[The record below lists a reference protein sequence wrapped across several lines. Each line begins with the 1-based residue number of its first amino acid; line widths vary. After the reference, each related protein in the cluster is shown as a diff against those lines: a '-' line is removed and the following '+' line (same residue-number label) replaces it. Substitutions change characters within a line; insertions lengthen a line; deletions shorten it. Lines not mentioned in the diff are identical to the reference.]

1 MGLHLMYVKHW
12 TGDLKNIGVHEILAK
27 DLGWEA
33 YLAQYLHTIQCMQ
46 EPQVG
51 KKKNNNHTFNIF
63 IVNKF
68 HCGKLNLSIL
78 LLRRVSSS
86 DRPILYSNSLEALGI
101 LSNRA

>member
-33 YLAQYLHTIQCMQ
+33 YLAQCLHTIQCMQ

-51 KKKNNNHTFNIF
+51 KKKKTTIIPLTSSLSTSSTAVNLTSPFSYYVASQVVTDRSF
-63 IVNKF
+63 I
-68 HCGKLNLSIL
+68 LIP
-78 LLRRVSSS
+78 LR
-86 DRPILYSNSLEALGI
+86 L
-101 LSNRA
+101 